1 MISTDLRVY
10 NRILENLDALICFF
24 YMEICQNLIPLSS
37 VTMVRRIRVGS
48 NSDGFWSLTPLATRR
63 LVLFSVIWSACTISL
78 MALSSMA
85 GSWFSLTLTIGYA
98 IFALTLVTLMTGVIF
113 LIRLT
118 KLFLNL
124 YKSPK
129 SAK

>member
-1 MISTDLRVY
+1 M
-10 NRILENLDALICFF
+10 
-24 YMEICQNLIPLSS
+24 
-37 VTMVRRIRVGS
+37 
-48 NSDGFWSLTPLATRR
+48 
-63 LVLFSVIWSACTISL
+63 SL